1 MRHSAQSAEV
11 PPALRKW
18 FVVHFAADMLFG
30 IPLLFFPEWLLGLFG
45 WEVIDPF
52 TARLVGAALMAIGLE
67 SLLGRTA
74 SIPSFLTML
83 RLKIVWSATAVI
95 GIGLTMFEGAPL
107 TGWLIFA
114 IFAAF
119 HLLWVYWFVRMRRTN
134 APDVN

>member
-1 MRHSAQSAEV
+1 MTQSAQSTEV

-30 IPLLFFPEWLLGLFG
+30 IPLLFFPEWLMGLLG

-67 SLLGRTA
+67 SLLGRNA
-74 SIPSFLTML
+74 SIQSFVTML
-83 RLKIVWSATAVI
+83 RLKIVWSAAALL
-95 GIGLTMFEGAPL
+95 GIGLTMFEGAPP
-107 TGWLIFA
+107 TGWLIFV

-119 HLLWVYWFVRMRRTN
+119 HLVWIYWFVRLR
-134 APDVN
+134 